1 MGAERGPHLSS
12 KGCHALPSVRWGK
25 VQKQK
30 ASYCKSREGRMQWS
44 GGVVRR
50 SGGPRRGLP
59 GDCDAELTAL
69 GGQLQLASNTPKSHR
84 LASFQVYDLREVPWG
99 TGWAEGLPLIVGEP
113 GAHLDP
119 AGHDPGERG
128 VR

>member
-1 MGAERGPHLSS
+1 M
-12 KGCHALPSVRWGK
+12 
-25 VQKQK
+25 
-30 ASYCKSREGRMQWS
+30 
-44 GGVVRR
+44 VRR
-50 SGGPRRGLP
+50 RGGPKQGLP
-59 GDCDAELTAL
+59 GECDAELTAL

-99 TGWAEGLPLIVGEP
+99 TGWVEGLPLIVGDP